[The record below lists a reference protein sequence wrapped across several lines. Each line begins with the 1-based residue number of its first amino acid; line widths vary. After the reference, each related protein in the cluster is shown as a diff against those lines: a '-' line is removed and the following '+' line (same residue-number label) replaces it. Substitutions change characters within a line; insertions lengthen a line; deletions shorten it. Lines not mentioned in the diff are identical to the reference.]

1 MLKNIVVIGCDGY
14 IGTALVQRLLNKQI
28 YNILGIDNLSRR
40 FFVAEEKSRSATPIL
55 NVKQKYNLFS
65 SSERFKFE
73 NIDYVEKWE
82 TVKNLLDKF
91 EPEIIIN
98 LAHMP
103 SGPWSMKDY
112 NCANFTL
119 YNNINGTNNLMWYL
133 KDHNT
138 IHYITIASTGEYS
151 HYANVDIE
159 EGYFKFESK
168 GRMSEECIFPR
179 RPTSCYHTSKV
190 ASTYLVDYYSRIW
203 NLHTT
208 DIMQAVV
215 FGAYTDDIDASKI
228 FTRLDTDECF
238 GTVINRFIVQAL
250 LNEPL
255 TIYGQGNHKRGF
267 ISLNDSIQALMI
279 AVENKPEAG
288 KTRVWNQLSEW
299 HSINDIAQMVKN
311 VATKF
316 DLNVTTQN
324 LESLRHEHTEDHYY
338 NYVCEILPSLGYKPT
353 RTIEQE
359 VEYCMN
365 LLKDLKLKDLKKN
378 VIPKIKF

>member
-1 MLKNIVVIGCDGY
+1 METVFVLGADGY
-14 IGTALVQRLLNKQI
+14 IGTALTQRLLNKG
-28 YNILGIDNLSRR
+28 YFVVAFDSLLRR
-40 FFVAEEKSRSATPIL
+40 TVVESNNSRSAIPIL
-55 NVKQKYNLFS
+55 SYNQKNKIFNTTGRYKGFTLDPVESPEKFKLKLKKYNPS
-65 SSERFKFE
+65 
-73 NIDYVEKWE
+73 
-82 TVKNLLDKF
+82 T
-91 EPEIIIN
+91 IIN
-98 LAHMP
+98 LAHQP
-103 SGPWSMKDY
+103 SGPFSMKDMEHS
-112 NCANFTL
+112 NFTL
-119 YNNINGTNNLMWYL
+119 INNIMMTNILLWL
-133 KDHNT
+133 VKECCPDA
-138 IHYITIASTGEYS
+138 HYITIGSTGEYS

-215 FGAYTDDIDASKI
+215 FGAYTDDIDVSKV

-288 KTRVWNQLSEW
+288 RTRVWNQLSEW

-316 DLNVTTQN
+316 NLTVTTQN
-324 LESLRHEHTEDHYY
+324 LESLRHEYTEDHYY

-365 LLKDLKLKDLKKN
+365 ILKDLKLKDLKKN